1 METDSALRIDL
12 ELATGLDRTAAAADV
27 CRARRILEQGSGP
40 GAGMTGWLELPARMA
55 ADLDRLE
62 EVAADLRRREA
73 VVVVGIGGSYLGA
86 RAVIEALGPPFD
98 PAPKVL
104 FAGHNLDARYH
115 GALLERLA
123 GADFA
128 VNVISKSGTTTEPG
142 CAFRFL
148 WEELGR
154 RFGGELSRRVVATTD
169 RSRGAL
175 RELANA
181 HDLPSFEVPDDVGG
195 RFSVLTAVGLLP
207 VAIAGIDARA
217 LLAGARGMMERLRAP
232 AADGVDTNPALA
244 YAAFRLAAFR
254 AGKRVE
260 VLSTTAPH
268 LFCLAEWWKQLFG
281 ESEGKGGHGLF
292 PAALSLT
299 TDLHSLGQWMQDGPR
314 IVAETALDIVEER
327 ALTIP
332 AMAGDRDGL
341 GHLAGRAVHEV
352 NRIALA
358 ATLEAHRDGGV
369 PCCRIEI
376 DRLDAARLGALL
388 YFFEYACGVSAYALG
403 VNPFDQPGVEAYKKN
418 MHRLLG

>member
-1 METDSALRIDL
+1 MKQDYAVRIDPV
-12 ELATGLDRTAAAADV
+12 LAAGLDRTKAAADV
-27 CRARRILEQGSGP
+27 CRARQTLEHGSGP
-40 GAGMTGWLELPARMA
+40 GAASTGWLELPARIEPE
-55 ADLDRLE
+55 LDRLE
-62 EVAADLRRREA
+62 EVAADLRRHEA

-86 RAVIEALGPPFD
+86 RAVIEAFAAPFD

-104 FAGHNLDARYH
+104 FAGHHLDARYH
-115 GALLERLA
+115 RALLERLS
-123 GADFA
+123 GADYA

-148 WEELGR
+148 WDDLGR
-154 RFGGELSRRVVATTD
+154 RGDRELASRVVATTD
-169 RSRGAL
+169 RARGAL
-175 RELANA
+175 RELADA
-181 HDLPSFEVPDDVGG
+181 HGLRSFEVPDDVGG

-207 VAIAGIDARA
+207 VAVAGIDIRA
-217 LLAGARGMMERLRAP
+217 LLAGARGMMERLRDP
-232 AADGVDTNPALA
+232 AADSPDTNPALA

-268 LFCLAEWWKQLFG
+268 LGCLAEWWKQLFG
-281 ESEGKGGHGLF
+281 ESEGKGGQGLF

-314 IVAETALDIVEER
+314 IVVETALDVVWEQPL
-327 ALTIP
+327 AIP
-332 AMAGDRDGL
+332 AMEGDRDGL
-341 GHLAGRAVHEV
+341 GHLAGRTVHDV

-369 PCCRIEI
+369 PCCRLEI
-376 DRLDAARLGALL
+376 DRLDASHLGALL

>member
-1 METDSALRIDL
+1 MERDFTLRIDL
-12 ELATGLDRTAAAADV
+12 DLAAGLDRSAAAGDV
-27 CRARRILEQGSGP
+27 QRARRTLEDGSGP
-40 GAGMTGWLELPARMA
+40 GSGMTGWLDLPTRME
-55 ADLDRLE
+55 ADLSRIE
-62 EVAADLRRREA
+62 QVAASLREHDV

-86 RAVIEALGPPFD
+86 RAVIEALGSPFG

-104 FAGHNLDARYH
+104 FAGHHLDARYH
-115 GALLERLA
+115 AALLERLS

-154 RFGGELSRRVVATTD
+154 RFGGELAARVVATTD

-175 RELANA
+175 RQLADA
-181 HDLPSFEVPDDVGG
+181 HGLTSFEVPDDVGG

-207 VAIAGIDARA
+207 VAVAGVDVRA
-217 LLAGARGMMERLRAP
+217 LLAGARGMMDLLRDP
-232 AADGVDTNPALA
+232 AADGVDSNPALA

-254 AGKRVE
+254 AGKRIE
-260 VLSTTAPH
+260 VLSATAPH
-268 LFCLAEWWKQLFG
+268 LASLAEWWKQLFG
-281 ESEGKGGHGLF
+281 ESEGKGGQGLF

-314 IVAETALDIVEER
+314 IVAETALDVREER
-327 ALTIP
+327 PLAIP
-332 AMAGDRDGL
+332 AMEGDGDGL
-341 GHLAGRAVHEV
+341 GHLAGRAMHDV

-369 PCCRIEI
+369 PCCRLEL
-376 DRLDAARLGALL
+376 DRMDASTLGALL

-403 VNPFDQPGVEAYKKN
+403 VNPFDQPGVEAYKRN
-418 MHRLLG
+418 MHRLLA

>member
-1 METDSALRIDL
+1 MEQDPVIRIDL
-12 ELATGLDRTAAAADV
+12 DLAAGLDHGATAEDV
-27 CRARRILEQGSGP
+27 RLARRTLEDGSGP
-40 GAGMTGWLELPARMA
+40 GAGMTGWLDLPIRMKAGLAVIEEA
-55 ADLDRLE
+55 AAGLRE
-62 EVAADLRRREA
+62 REV

-86 RAVIEALGPPFD
+86 RAVIDALGSPFD

-104 FAGHNLDARYH
+104 FAGHNLDAGYH
-115 GALLERLA
+115 GALLERLS
-123 GADFA
+123 GADYA

-148 WEELGR
+148 WEDLGR
-154 RFGGELSRRVVATTD
+154 RFPDDLARRVVATTD
-169 RSRGAL
+169 RTRGAL
-175 RELANA
+175 RELATA
-181 HDLPSFEVPDDVGG
+181 HGLPSFEVPDDVGG

-207 VAIAGIDARA
+207 VAAAGIDVRA

-232 AADGVDTNPALA
+232 EADGVETNPALA

-254 AGKRVE
+254 SGRRIE

-268 LFCLAEWWKQLFG
+268 LSCLAEWWKQLFG
-281 ESEGKGGHGLF
+281 ESEGKGGQGLF

-314 IVAETALDIVEER
+314 VAAETALDVVSGR
-327 ALTIP
+327 HLAIP
-332 AMAGDRDGL
+332 AMDGDRDGL

-388 YFFEYACGVSAYALG
+388 YFFEYTCGVSAYALG